1 MNSVKYYKL
10 NKQPLLFVL
19 AEFRFPIIMKM
30 EGLIPEL
37 QDRFRAKLPY
47 FEEQLSQ
54 EVKLQS
60 QGIEVSSSKQ
70 WNFIDKERKHAIVIN
85 PSRIICISSH
95 YDRFEGFSSF
105 CLDSIRILKEV
116 AAPAFVERV
125 GLRYG
130 DLITPI
136 EGSPISDLVQSNL
149 CNISYLSDVGELS
162 HKLSEI
168 SLKTSEGNMMIR
180 SLYGEHNL
188 SVLPDVVNL
197 PIKINLAETSSERI
211 ILDSDHVWESGDEKE
226 LTFEEEAILSKL
238 KDMHLLSREAF
249 WSCTTEKGRELWK

>member
-1 MNSVKYYKL
+1 MDSTKYHKL
-10 NKQPLLFVL
+10 EKQPLLFVL

-85 PSRIICISSH
+85 PSRIICISSD
-95 YDRFEGFSSF
+95 YDRFDGFSSF
-105 CLDSIRILKEV
+105 CLESIKILKGV
-116 AAPAFVERV
+116 ATPAFVERV

-130 DLITPI
+130 DLITPFDKA
-136 EGSPISDLVQSNL
+136 PISDLVQTDL
-149 CNISYLSDVGELS
+149 CNIGYLGDVGELS
-162 HKLSEI
+162 HKLNEI

-188 SVLPDVVNL
+188 SVLPDVANL
-197 PIKINLAETSSERI
+197 PIKINFTEASSERI
-211 ILDSDHVWESGDEKE
+211 ILDSDHVWESSDGKE
-226 LTFEEEAILSKL
+226 LAFEEDVILSKL
-238 KDMHLLSREAF
+238 KNMHALSRSAF
-249 WSCTTEKGRELWK
+249 WNCTTEIGRDLWK